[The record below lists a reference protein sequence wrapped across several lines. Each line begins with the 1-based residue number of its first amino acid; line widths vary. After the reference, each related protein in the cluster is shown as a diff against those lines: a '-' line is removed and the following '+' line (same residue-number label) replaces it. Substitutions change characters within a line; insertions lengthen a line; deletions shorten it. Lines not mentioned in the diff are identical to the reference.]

1 MLPYLN
7 FDVLLTTHAATSVA
21 YCLHRTLLVTER
33 TEKLWRLVPR
43 CHAHITG
50 SDTLLPL
57 LQKLHAQPIWWLESW
72 MERREFF
79 IADLAVEQEHVAK
92 DLMHGMHSPQRAL
105 LQDDVVFRGARSDQ
119 RLGHKDNLFG
129 NVLLLEFFWEFA
141 ELHTMFR
148 GVPETVSN
156 IFEDEGFMLHEIVT
170 VLLLRQHLPPW
181 LLLCGLPTAQTKLDV
196 VTIARHNARPT
207 LTHVFVTLTR

>member
-1 MLPYLN
+1 MGKLPARIHVVHMREPGHNLSISPTMLPYLR

-72 MERREFF
+72 MEGRELL
-79 IADLAVEQEHVAK
+79 IADLAIEQ
-92 DLMHGMHSPQRAL
+92 
-105 LQDDVVFRGARSDQ
+105 
-119 RLGHKDNLFG
+119 
-129 NVLLLEFFWEFA
+129 
-141 ELHTMFR
+141 
-148 GVPETVSN
+148 
-156 IFEDEGFMLHEIVT
+156 
-170 VLLLRQHLPPW
+170 
-181 LLLCGLPTAQTKLDV
+181 
-196 VTIARHNARPT
+196 
-207 LTHVFVTLTR
+207 